1 MIDSMRLL
9 LSLVS
14 LLVGLKLVALFFL
27 SFGRKAKN
35 LSLFLLEALLFL
47 EVLETYLIIKGDIV
61 NYPAFF
67 MLPNFLHCLI
77 GILPYWYIKKISR
90 EKSTQ
95 KDWLVFLWPVAFF
108 FAYLPLYLSDTIV
121 LLDRFYLGFFN
132 SYNMTLEAL
141 SFSVAV
147 FFTFRAI
154 QISNSLLA
162 KGYNHFSSYQFEKF
176 KLFNLLLLT
185 MIIFYFVC
193 FTLPLLAMGSFYP
206 IDFSFSISL
215 VFFLLSVVLVVVALS
230 RLPDF
235 IVPSSET
242 KAKKDEEKSS
252 SQEKEKDPEESNGS
266 GKKQQDEEDEEP
278 KFEEYIPKLHS
289 YIRTHKPYLNPNLKI
304 SDLANE
310 SKIPQYIITHVI
322 NTHMN
327 KNFFEYVNDLRVE
340 EFTKKLKDPENSSK
354 TIMELA
360 LDSGF
365 NSKSS
370 FNSHFKKKLEMTP
383 NQYRKQL
390 KESSH

>member
-1 MIDSMRLL
+1 MRLL

-14 LLVGLKLVALFFL
+14 LLVGLKMVALFFL

-35 LSLFLLEALLFL
+35 LSLFLLEAILFL

-61 NYPAFF
+61 NYPAYF

-77 GILPYWYIKKISR
+77 GILPFWYIKQISQD
-90 EKSTQ
+90 KSAS
-95 KDWLVFLWPVAFF
+95 KDWIVFLWPVAFF
-108 FAYLPLYLSDTIV
+108 LAYLPLYLRDTIV

-132 SYNMTLEAL
+132 TYNMTLEAL

-154 QISNSLLA
+154 QISKSLLA
-162 KGYNHFSSYQFEKF
+162 KGYHHFSNYQFEKL
-176 KLFNLLLLT
+176 KLFNLLLFT
-185 MIIFYFVC
+185 MIIFYVVC
-193 FTLPLLAMGSFYP
+193 FSLPLLAMGSFYP

-215 VFFLLSVVLVVVALS
+215 AFFLLSVVLVIVALS

-235 IVPSSET
+235 IVPSSQTSET
-242 KAKKDEEKSS
+242 QQDKASIKGHEKN
-252 SQEKEKDPEESNGS
+252 PEETNGS
-266 GKKQQDEEDEEP
+266 GMKQKEQEEDDQ

-322 NTHMN
+322 NSHMN

-340 EFTKKLKDPENSSK
+340 EFTKKLKEPENSSK

-390 KESSH
+390 KDSSQ